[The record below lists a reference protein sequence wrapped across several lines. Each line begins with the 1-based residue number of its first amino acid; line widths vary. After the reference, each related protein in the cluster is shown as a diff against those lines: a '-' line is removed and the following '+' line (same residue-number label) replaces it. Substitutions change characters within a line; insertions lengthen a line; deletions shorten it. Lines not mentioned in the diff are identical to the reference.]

1 MERALYR
8 ADMERLRHIWMRIVP
23 IVLIGM
29 MFGALAPQG
38 FMPRY
43 GDKGL
48 SIILCS
54 GSGAT
59 TAQIDRADPLY
70 AEIATIRAAMAEHN
84 DPAGQGDDGKA
95 QPTMPHCAF
104 AAAAMPALL
113 PSSAAILPPPAFAP
127 LAPDTVASIA
137 LSRHRAA
144 SPPATGPPV
153 LA

>member
-1 MERALYR
+1 
-8 ADMERLRHIWMRIVP
+8 MERLRHIWMRILP

-70 AEIATIRAAMAEHN
+70 AKIATISAAMAERAAPSGR
-84 DPAGQGDDGKA
+84 DDDGKT
-95 QPTMPHCAF
+95 QPTMPHCGF

-113 PSSAAILPPPAFAP
+113 PASTAILPAPAFAP

-137 LSRHRAA
+137 VSRHRAA
-144 SPPATGPPV
+144 RPPATGPPV